1 MKWLRRNLKKRFR
14 YAFRHPGYTVKA
26 LFHDVMGIDERFL
39 ASLVNSTP
47 GAIRGFLNEP
57 SENAG
62 LMRHWKVPNKGCMQ
76 APIPPMIRIPRK
88 Y

>member
-57 SENAG
+57 SENACDAA
-62 LMRHWKVPNKGCMQ
+62 LEKFQTKAACRLPSRQ
-76 APIPPMIRIPRK
+76 
-88 Y
+88 